1 MEKNHFTPINR
12 LKFKPN
18 LNKLTKE
25 DLEEAGVIITYLD
38 EVDDSVEDIL
48 SENSQKNFKESK
60 KWMLLLILMFFVM
73 TIMQL
78 GIIHINYEREM
89 EINTPISEE
98 IRIISEKIN

>member
-1 MEKNHFTPINR
+1 MEKSQFAPINH

-25 DLEEAGVIITYLD
+25 DLEEAGVIIAYLD
-38 EVDDSVEDIL
+38 EVDDSVEEIL
-48 SENSQKNFKESK
+48 SENPQKKLKESK

-78 GIIHINYEREM
+78 GIIHINQEK
-89 EINTPISEE
+89 EINLPISEE
-98 IRIISEKIN
+98 IQIISEKVT